1 MSSVIDYLRQPT
13 TLLGIG
19 LTIGAFVGRFT
30 GALSEDVAITILS
43 SSLPLWVSEKKNQLP
58 IGAVESAVIHEIG
71 KSDHV

>member
-19 LTIGAFVGRFT
+19 LTICAFVGRFT

-43 SSLPLWVSEKKNQLP
+43 SSLPLWVSEKKSQLQ
-58 IGAVESAVIHEIG
+58 IGAVEAAVIHDIG